1 MPTLRQV
8 LNARPKNRVI
18 AAPGVY
24 DMVSLRMAAAMGF
37 DALYMT
43 GYGTVAS
50 HLGLPDAGLA
60 SYADMVGRVE
70 AMARMAASPLIAD
83 GDTGY
88 GGLLN
93 VSHTVRGYERAGA
106 AAIQLEDQEFPKKCG
121 HTPDRRV
128 IPENEMV
135 RKIAV
140 AAEARASSDFLV
152 IARTDARTS
161 LGLSEAIRRA
171 RAYADAGADI
181 LFVESP
187 ETEDEM
193 ATIGRELGDKPL
205 IANMV
210 EGGRT
215 PMLSNARLAEIG
227 YALAIYPVA
236 GLLSAAAALE
246 TVYRQILNTGS
257 SLGSSAPVYSFADMN
272 RADGIRGGVALR
284 QGARGD
290 LKPENTG
297 EFRSIGSTDQR
308 FRGNDHDDNSSGR
321 GNPKRGA
328 PASAKSRSRA
338 SSARRSNSMT
348 STSSALRPRWCS
360 GRCSSR
366 NPRLKRKRS
375 TPI

>member
-1 MPTLRQV
+1 MSPEESAVRKLIDV
-8 LNARPKNRVI
+8 LNARPRDRVI

-70 AMARMAASPLIAD
+70 AMARMAEAPLIAD

-93 VSHTVRGYERAGA
+93 VRHAVRGYERAGA

-121 HTPDRRV
+121 HTPGRRV
-128 IPENEMV
+128 VSTDDMV

-140 AAEARASSDFLV
+140 AAEARTSRDFLI

-161 LGLSEAIRRA
+161 LGLAEAIRRA
-171 RAYADAGADI
+171 RAYGEAGADM

-187 ETEDEM
+187 ESEEEM
-193 ATIGRELGDKPL
+193 ATIGRELGDMPL
-205 IANMV
+205 VANMV

-215 PMLSNARLAEIG
+215 PMLEPKRLAEIG

-246 TVYRQILNTGS
+246 TVYRRIWETGS
-257 SLGSSAPVYSFADMN
+257 SLGARAPLYSFAEMN
-272 RADGIRGGVALR
+272 RLMGFEEVWAFDKAHAEI
-284 QGARGD
+284 
-290 LKPENTG
+290 
-297 EFRSIGSTDQR
+297 
-308 FRGNDHDDNSSGR
+308 
-321 GNPKRGA
+321 
-328 PASAKSRSRA
+328 
-338 SSARRSNSMT
+338 
-348 STSSALRPRWCS
+348 
-360 GRCSSR
+360 
-366 NPRLKRKRS
+366 
-375 TPI
+375 

>member
-1 MPTLRQV
+1 MRSLRGV
-8 LNARPKNRVI
+8 LNARPKDRVI

-70 AMARMAASPLIAD
+70 AMARVAGTPLIAD

-93 VSHTVRGYERAGA
+93 VRHTVQGYERAGA

-128 IPENEMV
+128 IPADDMV
-135 RKIAV
+135 RKIKVAV
-140 AAEARASSDFLV
+140 EARTSPDFLL
-152 IARTDARTS
+152 IARTDARSS
-161 LGLSEAIRRA
+161 LGLAEAIRRA
-171 RAYADAGADI
+171 RAYAEAGADM

-187 ETEDEM
+187 ESEDEM
-193 ATIGRELGDKPL
+193 AAIGRQLGSMPL
-205 IANMV
+205 VANMV

-215 PMLSNARLAEIG
+215 PMLSSARLAEIG

-236 GLLSAAAALE
+236 GLLSAAAALS
-246 TVYRQILNTGS
+246 TVYAHIRDTGS
-257 SLGSSAPVYSFADMN
+257 SLGSPAPLYSFAEMN
-272 RADGIRGGVALR
+272 RLMGFEEVW
-284 QGARGD
+284 
-290 LKPENTG
+290 
-297 EFRSIGSTDQR
+297 R
-308 FRGNDHDDNSSGR
+308 FNKDH
-321 GNPKRGA
+321 A
-328 PASAKSRSRA
+328 E
-338 SSARRSNSMT
+338 T
-348 STSSALRPRWCS
+348 
-360 GRCSSR
+360 
-366 NPRLKRKRS
+366 
-375 TPI
+375 

>member
-1 MPTLRQV
+1 MPTLRDV
-8 LNARPKNRVI
+8 LNARPRDRVI
-18 AAPGVY
+18 TAPGVY
-24 DMVSLRMAAAMGF
+24 DMVSLRIAARMGF

-60 SYADMVGRVE
+60 SYAEMVERVE
-70 AMARMAASPLIAD
+70 VMAQTAGAPLIAD

-93 VSHTVRGYERAGA
+93 VRHTVRGYERAGA

-128 IPENEMV
+128 IAAEDMA

-140 AAEARASSDFLV
+140 AAEARTSADFLV

-161 LGLSEAIRRA
+161 LGLAEAQRRA
-171 RAYADAGADI
+171 RLYAEAGADL

-187 ETEDEM
+187 ETEAEM
-193 ATIGRELGDKPL
+193 VEIGRELGDMPL
-205 IANMV
+205 VANMV

-215 PMLSNARLAEIG
+215 PMLGAARLAEIG

-246 TVYRQILNTGS
+246 TVYRQICETGS
-257 SLGSSAPVYSFADMN
+257 SLGSPAPRYRFADMN
-272 RADGIRGGVALR
+272 RLMGFEEVW
-284 QGARGD
+284 
-290 LKPENTG
+290 
-297 EFRSIGSTDQR
+297 R
-308 FRGNDHDDNSSGR
+308 FNQTH
-321 GNPKRGA
+321 A
-328 PASAKSRSRA
+328 E
-338 SSARRSNSMT
+338 
-348 STSSALRPRWCS
+348 
-360 GRCSSR
+360 
-366 NPRLKRKRS
+366 
-375 TPI
+375 I

>member
-1 MPTLRQV
+1 MTTLREV
-8 LNARPKNRVI
+8 INARPKDRVI

-24 DMVSLRMAAAMGF
+24 DMVSLRMAARMGF

-70 AMARMAASPLIAD
+70 AMARMAETPLIAD

-93 VSHTVRGYERAGA
+93 VRHTVQGYERAGA
-106 AAIQLEDQEFPKKCG
+106 AAIQLEDQQFPKKCG

-128 IPENEMV
+128 VSADDMV

-140 AAEARASSDFLV
+140 AAEARTSPDFLI

-161 LGLSEAIRRA
+161 LGLKEAIRRA
-171 RAYADAGADI
+171 RAYAEAGADM

-205 IANMV
+205 VANMV
-210 EGGRT
+210 EGGGRT

-227 YALAIYPVA
+227 FALAIHPIA
-236 GLLSAAAALE
+236 GILSAAAALE
-246 TVYRQILNTGS
+246 TVYRQLRATGS
-257 SLGSSAPVYSFADMN
+257 TLGSKAPVYSFAEMN
-272 RADGIRGGVALR
+272 RLMGLEEVFRFDRAH
-284 QGARGD
+284 
-290 LKPENTG
+290 PET
-297 EFRSIGSTDQR
+297 
-308 FRGNDHDDNSSGR
+308 
-321 GNPKRGA
+321 
-328 PASAKSRSRA
+328 
-338 SSARRSNSMT
+338 
-348 STSSALRPRWCS
+348 
-360 GRCSSR
+360 
-366 NPRLKRKRS
+366 
-375 TPI
+375 

>member
-1 MPTLRQV
+1 MTVNSHEGLLMPRLRDV
-8 LNARPKNRVI
+8 LNARPKDRVI

-24 DMVSLRMAAAMGF
+24 DMVSLRMAVSMGF

-70 AMARMAASPLIAD
+70 AMARMTESPLIAD

-93 VSHTVRGYERAGA
+93 VRHTVRGYERAGA

-128 IPENEMV
+128 IPADDMV

-140 AAEARASSDFLV
+140 AVEARTSADLLIV
-152 IARTDARTS
+152 ARTDARTS
-161 LGLSEAIRRA
+161 LGLAEALRRA
-171 RAYADAGADI
+171 RIYAKAGADL

-187 ETEDEM
+187 ETEAEM
-193 ATIGRELGDKPL
+193 VEIGRELGDMPL
-205 IANMV
+205 VANMV

-215 PMLSNARLAEIG
+215 PMLNPAQLAKLG

-236 GLLSAAAALE
+236 GLLSAAAALD
-246 TVYRQILNTGS
+246 TVYRQIRQTGT
-257 SLGSSAPVYSFADMN
+257 SLGSTAPVYSFAEMN
-272 RADGIRGGVALR
+272 RLMGFEEVW
-284 QGARGD
+284 
-290 LKPENTG
+290 
-297 EFRSIGSTDQR
+297 R
-308 FRGNDHDDNSSGR
+308 FDKDH
-321 GNPKRGA
+321 A
-328 PASAKSRSRA
+328 E
-338 SSARRSNSMT
+338 
-348 STSSALRPRWCS
+348 
-360 GRCSSR
+360 
-366 NPRLKRKRS
+366 
-375 TPI
+375 I

>member
-1 MPTLRQV
+1 MSPEESAMRKLIEV
-8 LNARPKNRVI
+8 LNARPRDRVI

-70 AMARMAASPLIAD
+70 AMARMAEAPLIAD

-93 VSHTVRGYERAGA
+93 VRHAVRGYERAGA

-128 IPENEMV
+128 IAADDMV
-135 RKIAV
+135 RKIGV
-140 AAEARASSDFLV
+140 AAEARTSPDFLV

-161 LGLSEAIRRA
+161 LGLAEAIRRA
-171 RAYADAGADI
+171 RAYGEAGADM

-187 ETEDEM
+187 ESEEEM
-193 ATIGRELGDKPL
+193 ATIGRELGDMPL
-205 IANMV
+205 VANMV

-215 PMLSNARLAEIG
+215 PVLSNARLAEVG

-236 GLLSAAAALE
+236 GLLSAAAALN
-246 TVYRQILNTGS
+246 TVYRQIRDTGS
-257 SLGSSAPVYSFADMN
+257 SLGAPAPLYSFADMN
-272 RADGIRGGVALR
+272 QLMGFEEVW
-284 QGARGD
+284 
-290 LKPENTG
+290 
-297 EFRSIGSTDQR
+297 R
-308 FRGNDHDDNSSGR
+308 FDKAH
-321 GNPKRGA
+321 A
-328 PASAKSRSRA
+328 E
-338 SSARRSNSMT
+338 
-348 STSSALRPRWCS
+348 
-360 GRCSSR
+360 
-366 NPRLKRKRS
+366 
-375 TPI
+375 I

>member
-1 MPTLRQV
+1 MRRLMDV
-8 LNARPKNRVI
+8 LNARSKDRVI

-43 GYGTVAS
+43 GYGAVAS

-70 AMARMAASPLIAD
+70 AMARMAETPLIAD

-93 VSHTVRGYERAGA
+93 VRHAVRGYERAGA

-128 IPENEMV
+128 IPADDMV

-140 AAEARASSDFLV
+140 ATEARTSPDFLI

-161 LGLSEAIRRA
+161 LGLSEAIQRA
-171 RAYADAGADI
+171 RAYAQAGADM
-181 LFVESP
+181 LFIESP
-187 ETEDEM
+187 ETENEM
-193 ATIGRELGDKPL
+193 VAIGRELGDMPL
-205 IANMV
+205 IGNMV

-246 TVYRQILNTGS
+246 TVYRQIRETGS
-257 SLGSSAPVYSFADMN
+257 SLGSSASLYSFAEMN
-272 RADGIRGGVALR
+272 RLMGFEEVW
-284 QGARGD
+284 
-290 LKPENTG
+290 
-297 EFRSIGSTDQR
+297 R
-308 FRGNDHDDNSSGR
+308 FD
-321 GNPKRGA
+321 
-328 PASAKSRSRA
+328 RA
-338 SSARRSNSMT
+338 HAE
-348 STSSALRPRWCS
+348 
-360 GRCSSR
+360 
-366 NPRLKRKRS
+366 
-375 TPI
+375 I

>member
-1 MPTLRQV
+1 
-8 LNARPKNRVI
+8 
-18 AAPGVY
+18 
-24 DMVSLRMAAAMGF
+24 MAAAMGF

-43 GYGTVAS
+43 GYGAVAS
-50 HLGLPDAGLA
+50 NLGLPDAGLA

-70 AMARMAASPLIAD
+70 AMARMAETPLIAD

-93 VSHTVRGYERAGA
+93 VRHAVRGYERAGA

-128 IPENEMV
+128 IPAEEMI

-140 AAEARASSDFLV
+140 AAEARTSPDFLI

-161 LGLSEAIRRA
+161 KGLSEAIRRA
-171 RAYADAGADI
+171 RAYAEAGADM

-246 TVYRQILNTGS
+246 TVYRQIRETGS
-257 SLGSSAPVYSFADMN
+257 SLGSSAPLYAFAEMN
-272 RADGIRGGVALR
+272 RLMGFEEVW
-284 QGARGD
+284 
-290 LKPENTG
+290 
-297 EFRSIGSTDQR
+297 R
-308 FRGNDHDDNSSGR
+308 FDKAH
-321 GNPKRGA
+321 A
-328 PASAKSRSRA
+328 E
-338 SSARRSNSMT
+338 T
-348 STSSALRPRWCS
+348 
-360 GRCSSR
+360 
-366 NPRLKRKRS
+366 
-375 TPI
+375 

>member
-1 MPTLRQV
+1 MKVAMPRLMDV
-8 LNARPKNRVI
+8 LNARSKERVI
-18 AAPGVY
+18 TAPGVY

-37 DALYMT
+37 EALYMT

-70 AMARMAASPLIAD
+70 AMARMAGTSLIAD

-93 VSHTVRGYERAGA
+93 VRHTVQGYERAGA

-128 IPENEMV
+128 IPTDDMV

-140 AAEARASSDFLV
+140 AVEARTSPDFLI
-152 IARTDARTS
+152 IARTDARS
-161 LGLSEAIRRA
+161 SNGLEEAVRRA
-171 RAYADAGADI
+171 RAYADAGADM

-193 ATIGRELGDKPL
+193 VTSGRELGDMPL

-215 PMLSNARLAEIG
+215 PILSNARLAEIG

-246 TVYRQILNTGS
+246 TVYRQVLKTGS
-257 SLGSSAPVYSFADMN
+257 SLGSSAPLYSFADMN
-272 RADGIRGGVALR
+272 RLMGFEEVW
-284 QGARGD
+284 
-290 LKPENTG
+290 
-297 EFRSIGSTDQR
+297 R
-308 FRGNDHDDNSSGR
+308 FD
-321 GNPKRGA
+321 
-328 PASAKSRSRA
+328 RA
-338 SSARRSNSMT
+338 HAE
-348 STSSALRPRWCS
+348 
-360 GRCSSR
+360 
-366 NPRLKRKRS
+366 
-375 TPI
+375 I